1 MKIEVLEQA
10 VNKLLVLAE
19 DDIKSKLNESF
30 AILRATA
37 IVHQHNH
44 WEIGG
49 QAQYGDHLL
58 YERLYTATQSDIDSL
73 AERIIGVCGLET
85 LSFNKTLN
93 NLQCNYL
100 NSLVDRSILERSL
113 LAEQKAKD
121 ILSITYESLKN
132 SQFKSDIGLTEDL
145 FPSLISNR
153 EEALYLLRRRA
164 ES

>member
-1 MKIEVLEQA
+1 M
-10 VNKLLVLAE
+10 
-19 DDIKSKLNESF
+19 
-30 AILRATA
+30 
-37 IVHQHNH
+37 
-44 WEIGG
+44 
-49 QAQYGDHLL
+49 
-58 YERLYTATQSDIDSL
+58 
-73 AERIIGVCGLET
+73 
-85 LSFNKTLN
+85 
-93 NLQCNYL
+93 
-100 NSLVDRSILERSL
+100 VDRSILERSL